1 MISSRTA
8 RNARRLLHND
18 HAAQLVEF
26 AVSLPLLVLFVVGIF
41 DFSGAFTLKQRLTVL
56 ARDAARFAAASPTT
70 DLQHPG
76 GTGVPGSVI
85 GAFETID
92 NNLIGT
98 NLSDCAVSTT
108 PVRSGLIWTYSS
120 PAQPTGC
127 KAPGL
132 TIKINRG
139 YSFPTTGAAAPDV
152 NCTSQSVGAGQLAL
166 IGTCVSIQYAFPWK
180 FGRVANV
187 LGRTTVLPP
196 QISGIAVAL
205 NEN

>member
-1 MISSRTA
+1 MIPAARTA
-8 RNARRLLHND
+8 CAAHRVLHGD

-26 AVSLPLLVLFVVGIF
+26 AVSLPLLILFVVGIF

-56 ARDAARFAAASPTT
+56 ARDAARFAAASPTS
-70 DLQHPG
+70 DLQNAA
-76 GTGVPGSVI
+76 VPGSVV
-85 GAFETID
+85 GAFDTID

-98 NLSDCAVSTT
+98 NLSDCAINTNPQRFGMT
-108 PVRSGLIWTYSS
+108 WTYSS

-127 KAPGL
+127 AALGL

-139 YSFPTTGAAAPDV
+139 YSFPATGAAAPDV
-152 NCTSQSVGAGQLAL
+152 NCISQSVGGGQLAL

-180 FGRVANV
+180 FGRVANL
-187 LGRTTVLPP
+187 LGRATVLPQ